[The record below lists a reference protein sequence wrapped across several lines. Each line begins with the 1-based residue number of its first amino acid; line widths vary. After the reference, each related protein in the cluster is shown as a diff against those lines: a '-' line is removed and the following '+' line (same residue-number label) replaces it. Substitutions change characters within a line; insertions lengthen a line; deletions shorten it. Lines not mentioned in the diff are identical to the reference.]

1 MGGLSAGSIAL
12 PGTVAAD
19 AGPALPGPALPGPA
33 LPGLGLGQPAGH
45 SRLALLVRR
54 AGRRLPPGMRRA
66 LRVLDRRARVLAGQ
80 LRRRWHRSLQLRVV
94 ATTLVICVVVVTV
107 LGFFLV
113 QQIESGLLN
122 SARTS
127 AAHQLGEGL
136 NVAKDEGGLEGSAGD
151 RVKSLFSLTSRLQ
164 SLSGPG
170 DDFDVVILAQPSAGD
185 SAFGGTFGNRNLS
198 WHSVPRGL
206 IQKVTGE
213 QQQGRTDELWSTPTL
228 MRYLHGR
235 ASGPGLAIGGVINTG
250 DQLYYLFP
258 LDQQQATLGLVQH
271 AMLFGGLVLVLL
283 LVGIVSLV
291 TRWVVVPIRDAA
303 AAARR
308 LSDGQLDERMPVRG
322 TDDLAALAR
331 SFNDMGASL
340 QEKLRELEELS
351 KVQRQFVS
359 DVSHELRTPLTTI
372 RIAADVLF
380 AAREQLMPA
389 ASRSA
394 ELLEGQLERFESLL
408 GDLLE
413 ISRYDANAA
422 TLDAESADVCDL
434 VRRAAADAEQLAA
447 RRGTRIDFRL
457 PPEPCVAE
465 VDRRRVERILR
476 NLLDNAVEH
485 GEGRDVVVTVAG
497 DRDAVAVAVRDHG
510 VGFGPAEAQMVFD
523 RFWRADPA
531 RARTTG
537 GTGLGLAISL
547 EDARLHNGWLQA
559 WGECGKGS
567 VFRLTVPRM
576 AGQELAGSPLPL
588 RPDEAEPGPEL
599 IHPPLAR
606 GGPGPAGPRDW
617 PAPDSPAAGS
627 QALRP
632 SVPAHVINTSSRTAG
647 PIRRAQAVRA
657 RPVAG
662 KRHVLRWLPTVLVAV
677 TLAAGCADVPTSGLL
692 QHTGLPAGTGGE
704 QQGMDCCGYIMT
716 GPGPG
721 ASPSQIVQGFLLA
734 SADFGNHHEIARQY
748 LTRAASRSWQ
758 PGPGPAVTVVASPPT
773 VTPAPPA
780 FGSRNT
786 AVVEISAQQLGNVS
800 TSGQYVQAETGQHQ
814 LNQEFTLQKVDHQW
828 RIATLPTRSPQQTW
842 ISRPTSCCS
851 PRTSSSWLSS
861 PATSTTWIPRA
872 RTWCPT
878 RSSCRSTR
886 GIRSPTWSGP
896 C

>member
-1 MGGLSAGSIAL
+1 M
-12 PGTVAAD
+12 V
-19 AGPALPGPALPGPA
+19 
-33 LPGLGLGQPAGH
+33 
-45 SRLALLVRR
+45 
-54 AGRRLPPGMRRA
+54 AGRM
-66 LRVLDRRARVLAGQ
+66 
-80 LRRRWHRSLQLRVV
+80 RRRWHRSLQLRVV

-127 AAHQLGEGL
+127 GAHQLANGL
-136 NVAKDEGGLEGSAGD
+136 AVAKDERGLQGSTGD
-151 RVKSLFSLTSRLQ
+151 RDNSLVSLASTLQ
-164 SLSGPG
+164 GLSGPG
-170 DDFDVVILAQPSAGD
+170 DNFDVVILAQPSGE
-185 SAFGGTFGNRNLS
+185 SAFGGTYGNQNVSYL
-198 WHSVPRGL
+198 SVPSTLTR
-206 IQKVTGE
+206 QVTQE

-228 MRYLHGR
+228 MRYRNGR
-235 ASGPGLAIGGVINTG
+235 SPAPGLAIGGVING
-250 DQLYYLFP
+250 QYQLYYLFP
-258 LDQQQATLGLVQH
+258 LDQQQATLSLVQH
-271 AMLFGGLVLVLL
+271 AMLFGGLALVAL

-291 TRWVVVPIRDAA
+291 TRWVVVPIREAA
-303 AAARR
+303 GAARR

-340 QEKLRELEELS
+340 QEKLHELEELS
-351 KVQRQFVS
+351 QVQRQFVS

-389 ASRSA
+389 AARSA

-559 WGECGKGS
+559 WGEPGRGS
-567 VFRLTVPRM
+567 VFRLTVPRVG
-576 AGQELAGSPLPL
+576 GQELVGSPLPL
-588 RPDEAEPGPEL
+588 GPDEAEPGPEL
-599 IHPPLAR
+599 IHAPLTLR
-606 GGPGPAGPRDW
+606 V
-617 PAPDSPAAGS
+617 SPA
-627 QALRP
+627 RP
-632 SVPAHVINTSSRTAG
+632 G
-647 PIRRAQAVRA
+647 QE
-657 RPVAG
+657 
-662 KRHVLRWLPTVLVAV
+662 L
-677 TLAAGCADVPTSGLL
+677 
-692 QHTGLPAGTGGE
+692 AGTGLTGT
-704 QQGMDCCGYIMT
+704 GFSAGYAGI
-716 GPGPG
+716 
-721 ASPSQIVQGFLLA
+721 
-734 SADFGNHHEIARQY
+734 
-748 LTRAASRSWQ
+748 Q
-758 PGPGPAVTVVASPPT
+758 PA
-773 VTPAPPA
+773 
-780 FGSRNT
+780 GSRRAGT
-786 AVVEISAQQLGNVS
+786 DPEGRGSAGAG
-800 TSGQYVQAETGQHQ
+800 SG
-814 LNQEFTLQKVDHQW
+814 
-828 RIATLPTRSPQQTW
+828 
-842 ISRPTSCCS
+842 
-851 PRTSSSWLSS
+851 
-861 PATSTTWIPRA
+861 
-872 RTWCPT
+872 
-878 RSSCRSTR
+878 
-886 GIRSPTWSGP
+886 
-896 C
+896 

>member
-1 MGGLSAGSIAL
+1 M
-12 PGTVAAD
+12 
-19 AGPALPGPALPGPA
+19 
-33 LPGLGLGQPAGH
+33 
-45 SRLALLVRR
+45 
-54 AGRRLPPGMRRA
+54 
-66 LRVLDRRARVLAGQ
+66 
-80 LRRRWHRSLQLRVV
+80 RRRWHRSLQLRVA

-127 AAHQLGEGL
+127 GSHQLAEGL
-136 NVAKDEGGLEGSAGD
+136 TVARDDTGLAGSPGD
-151 RVKSLFSLTSRLQ
+151 RVKSLLSLASTLQ
-164 SLSGPG
+164 GLSGPG
-170 DDFDVVILAQPSAGD
+170 DNFDVVIFAQPSGG
-185 SAFGGTFGNRNLS
+185 SAFAGTYGNQNLS
-198 WHSVPRGL
+198 PQSLPDTLTR
-206 IQKVTGE
+206 KVSEE
-213 QQQGRTDELWSTPTL
+213 QAQGRTDDLWSSPTL

-235 ASGPGLAIGGVINTG
+235 APAPGLAIGGVIDRH

-258 LDQQQATLGLVQH
+258 LDQQQATLSLVQH
-271 AMLFGGLVLVLL
+271 AMLFGGLALVAL

-291 TRWVVVPIRDAA
+291 TRWVVVPIREAA
-303 AAARR
+303 GAAQR

-389 ASRSA
+389 AARSA

-408 GDLLE
+408 ADLLE

-510 VGFGPAEAQMVFD
+510 VGFGTAEAQMVFD

-537 GTGLGLAISL
+537 GTGLGLAIAL

-567 VFRLTVPRM
+567 VFRLTVPRT
-576 AGQELAGSPLPL
+576 AGEELAGSPLPL
-588 RPDEAEPGPEL
+588 GPDEAEPGPEL
-599 IHPPLAR
+599 IHAPSPLRASLAR
-606 GGPGPAGPRDW
+606 PGPELTGAGLAGIQPAGPPR
-617 PAPDSPAAGS
+617 
-627 QALRP
+627 
-632 SVPAHVINTSSRTAG
+632 
-647 PIRRAQAVRA
+647 
-657 RPVAG
+657 
-662 KRHVLRWLPTVLVAV
+662 
-677 TLAAGCADVPTSGLL
+677 
-692 QHTGLPAGTGGE
+692 AGTE
-704 QQGMDCCGYIMT
+704 PD
-716 GPGPG
+716 GPGSAG
-721 ASPSQIVQGFLLA
+721 A
-734 SADFGNHHEIARQY
+734 
-748 LTRAASRSWQ
+748 
-758 PGPGPAVTVVASPPT
+758 
-773 VTPAPPA
+773 
-780 FGSRNT
+780 
-786 AVVEISAQQLGNVS
+786 VS
-800 TSGQYVQAETGQHQ
+800 G
-814 LNQEFTLQKVDHQW
+814 
-828 RIATLPTRSPQQTW
+828 
-842 ISRPTSCCS
+842 
-851 PRTSSSWLSS
+851 
-861 PATSTTWIPRA
+861 
-872 RTWCPT
+872 
-878 RSSCRSTR
+878 
-886 GIRSPTWSGP
+886 
-896 C
+896 